1 MLRLYF
7 RVGCDDLRSGED
19 LAASGL
25 DVKGRS
31 GGGEG
36 KQGSFCV
43 CVNNVWWVSEAF

>member
-31 GGGEG
+31 GGGRVSREA
-36 KQGSFCV
+36 FV
-43 CVNNVWWVSEAF
+43 CV